1 MTSLR
6 IETTG
11 QHGRKITLDGVDITS
26 AVRRVEFDADFRTV
40 EVCLHVSVE
49 QIEID
54 TLGERDMSVMVN
66 IPKDVV
72 EVLQLLGWIKTDQS
86 TYSIPRPAY
95 NPDEAVTYPEG
106 S

>member
-1 MTSLR
+1 MTSLK

-11 QHGRKITLDGVDITS
+11 QHGRKITLDGVDITP

-40 EVCLHVSVE
+40 EVCLHVNVDA
-49 QIEID
+49 IEID
-54 TLGERDMSVMVN
+54 TLGERDMSMIVN
-66 IPKDVV
+66 IPKETV
-72 EVLQLLGWIKTDQS
+72 ETLQLLGWIKTDRS

-95 NPDEAVTYPEG
+95 DPDHTEG